1 MALEITYDDK
11 TSYALKLLEEVKERA
26 ELKVKQKMADEG
38 VDLFDPN
45 FKEILEERMSS
56 DPDLIEIEAEE
67 KRLKS
72 LSIPKWYKLV

>member
-11 TSYALKLLEEVKERA
+11 TNYALKLLEEVKERA
-26 ELKVKQKMADEG
+26 ELKVKKQMADEG
-38 VDLFDPN
+38 IDLFDPN
-45 FKEILEERMSS
+45 FKEILVERLSS
-56 DPDLIEIEAEE
+56 DSDIIEIEAEE

>member
-26 ELKVKQKMADEG
+26 ELKVKQKMTDEG
-38 VDLFDPN
+38 IDLFDPN
-45 FKEILEERMSS
+45 FKEILEERLSS
-56 DPDLIEIEAEE
+56 DSDLIEIEMEK

-72 LSIPKWYKLV
+72 LSVPKWYKLV

>member
-38 VDLFDPN
+38 IDLFDPN
-45 FKEILEERMSS
+45 FKEILEERLSS
-56 DPDLIEIEAEE
+56 DPDLIKIEAEE
-67 KRLKS
+67 NRLKS

>member
-11 TSYALKLLEEVKERA
+11 TNYALKLLEEVKERA
-26 ELKVKQKMADEG
+26 ELKVKQQMADEG
-38 VDLFDPN
+38 IDLFDPN
-45 FKEILEERMSS
+45 FKEILVEKLSS
-56 DPDLIEIEAEE
+56 DSDLIEIEAEE